1 MIVEQI
7 DNFEEREERMQRLD
21 EEQFGPLHRLDWDDD
36 YTWSE
41 GHHGGHRRL
50 GSQANGEARAAFHQY
65 SVEHVSVVE
74 TRARILE

>member
-36 YTWSE
+36 YIWSE
-41 GHHGGHRRL
+41 GHHGGHRRP
-50 GSQANGEARAAFHQY
+50 GFPANGGERAAFHRH

-74 TRARILE
+74 TRARISE